1 MPERIKIFLA
11 LTSGI
16 FFVTVFFVAFYSS
29 NLIPGQDTPHA
40 DQISELQKVCLFAAG
55 LASLGFSVC
64 VWSFVR
70 QINSRLKLLE
80 IGMNKLASGQLGFLI
95 ASSGRQ
101 KKPSV
106 ITEFNALS
114 GALAVQF
121 SKLQNRVRDVET
133 KLANTSAELRFV
145 IDNLDDVLA
154 VGDENGRLIF
164 QSRAIE
170 PIFPDTLGRRGE
182 IISIAELLT
191 AIKSAHLNIIL
202 PTTLTTTD
210 TTLEQFFADA
220 GDYVFSLRVHR
231 TPSGGTALLYSKA
244 AQNFTERRTP
254 TFGIEGALVNEE
266 HAFR

>member
-1 MPERIKIFLA
+1 MPEPIKIFLA

-244 AQNFTERRTP
+244 AQILQSDERLHSASK
-254 TFGIEGALVNEE
+254 G
-266 HAFR
+266 HW